1 MRRLKMEEI
10 KAPNNY
16 FELKYEEKVDVCVGI
31 LETMYEMIMRMTST
45 PKVSNVELME
55 KILDSTLQF
64 NEELEEYEICQVL
77 YDTKKLMNEH
87 KNH

>member
-1 MRRLKMEEI
+1 MEEI
-10 KAPNNY
+10 KAPHNY
-16 FELKYEEKVDVCVGI
+16 FELKQEEKVDVCVGI

-45 PKVSNVELME
+45 PEVSKVELME

>member
-1 MRRLKMEEI
+1 MEEI